1 MYRLT
6 GQLLEAE
13 DKADQTEVDEET
25 DEQSQPRVDRLKG
38 SFKAGRKI
46 SWSVENVFKIAKGG
60 KKWRIDST
68 ARRLESC

>member
-46 SWSVENVFKIAKGG
+46 SWSTKNVLKITKEG
-60 KKWRIDST
+60 KKWRIDVT
-68 ARRLESC
+68 ARRLELC